1 MNKAQIPKPS
11 EEAAKQGPTTAP
23 KKGVQLE
30 WIRRASVIAGV
41 ALLFVIFSLLTSSF
55 YQPGNILDILLQS
68 SINTMI
74 AVGMTLVIM
83 TRGIDLSVGSMVGL
97 TSMITASVLPHNLF
111 LGIAAGMLLGVIC
124 GLINGLMIAKL
135 KLPDFIVTLGMLSIY
150 RGAALI
156 YTDGR
161 PIYGIDERFRS
172 IFAGELLGI
181 STPVLLAVAIA
192 LAALLLVRYT
202 ALGEQI
208 IAVGGNEEAARLSGI
223 NTDRVKICVYAISGL
238 LSSIAGFVLIGRVG
252 AAEPIGGSGFELQA
266 IGAAVIGGASLFGG
280 EGNPLG
286 SLIGALTLGAMQNGL
301 TLMNVPSF
309 WQFVAT
315 GAVVILA
322 VFVDQ
327 ATRKRQ

>member
-1 MNKAQIPKPS
+1 
-11 EEAAKQGPTTAP
+11 
-23 KKGVQLE
+23 
-30 WIRRASVIAGV
+30 
-41 ALLFVIFSLLTSSF
+41 
-55 YQPGNILDILLQS
+55 
-68 SINTMI
+68 MI

-181 STPVLLAVAIA
+181 PTPVLLAVAIA
-192 LAALLLVRYT
+192 SQRFCWSIYC
-202 ALGEQI
+202 LG
-208 IAVGGNEEAARLSGI
+208 
-223 NTDRVKICVYAISGL
+223 
-238 LSSIAGFVLIGRVG
+238 
-252 AAEPIGGSGFELQA
+252 
-266 IGAAVIGGASLFGG
+266 
-280 EGNPLG
+280 
-286 SLIGALTLGAMQNGL
+286 
-301 TLMNVPSF
+301 
-309 WQFVAT
+309 
-315 GAVVILA
+315 
-322 VFVDQ
+322 
-327 ATRKRQ
+327 